1 MRNFFCQW
9 LGVDRFPL
17 RESYDLLCLNCV
29 HSKSIYLEIIDE
41 VVNTALPPLTDV
53 LLTLITLRKIIDE
66 TEYQV
71 DWTIRKCRK
80 LVAKTRHCNIVVIV
94 AMSEAVKESA
104 RKRLFKDKPSRHVKA
119 GMDKRRPIN
128 KEESERERKF
138 STFLK
143 RKSGSKLSTANC
155 FRSDE

>member
-1 MRNFFCQW
+1 M
-9 LGVDRFPL
+9 
-17 RESYDLLCLNCV
+17 
-29 HSKSIYLEIIDE
+29 
-41 VVNTALPPLTDV
+41 
-53 LLTLITLRKIIDE
+53 
-66 TEYQV
+66 

-143 RKSGSKLSTANC
+143 QNKWIKAFDSKLFS
-155 FRSDE
+155 FRRMSFIFLDILEIQLKLIASKIATKILSAKF